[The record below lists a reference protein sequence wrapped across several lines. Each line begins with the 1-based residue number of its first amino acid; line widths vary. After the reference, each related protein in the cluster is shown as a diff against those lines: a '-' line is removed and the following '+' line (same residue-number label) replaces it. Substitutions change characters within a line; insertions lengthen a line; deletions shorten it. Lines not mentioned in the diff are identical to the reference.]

1 MIVSLIFRCAA
12 IAFLIS
18 TTLFASDPSVIC
30 DVNHLIMF
38 TLSEAVAL
46 IMGMDDGGKKANF
59 LFQKP

>member
-46 IMGMDDGGKKANF
+46 IMGMDDWREKRIFFSN
-59 LFQKP
+59 